1 MGARGGGP
9 HAGGGGPH
17 ARGGGPHARGGDLHA
32 GGGDLHAGGGGLH
45 AGGGGLHAR
54 DRRRVA
60 AEDFGKVFSDGRRN
74 MTHTPDVQPA
84 QAKAKGAAGDVQ
96 LLLCRCTTRCSTC
109 TTAARSF
116 RNKIKGSTITGRRL
130 RLARQH
136 TELAECAAWWGV
148 TSPLERCC
156 PTV

>member
-1 MGARGGGP
+1 M
-9 HAGGGGPH
+9 
-17 ARGGGPHARGGDLHA
+17 
-32 GGGDLHAGGGGLH
+32 
-45 AGGGGLHAR
+45 
-54 DRRRVA
+54 A

-74 MTHTPDVQPA
+74 MTHTPDIQPA

-116 RNKIKGSTITGRRL
+116 RNKIEGSTITGRRL

-136 TELAECAAWWGV
+136 TELAEVCCLVGRHLSPGEVLPHCLRVV
-148 TSPLERCC
+148 TPHQTTALALLSKGDAYMLLHY
-156 PTV
+156 